1 LTKPLAVKNST
12 EMTCVLREIAD
23 MPATGH
29 LLAQIRPRLAN
40 TAHRV
45 HIDVLTQRPYNI
57 GHVV

>member
-1 LTKPLAVKNST
+1 LTKPLAVETGT

-29 LLAQIRPRLAN
+29 FLGQIRPRLAN
-40 TAHRV
+40 TAHRL

-57 GHVV
+57 GHVA